1 MFKIVCLINAF
12 DFAKKD
18 NKSNITIHKFMC
30 SLYIDE
36 ANQSKSMQTYSVGQR
51 MLAKQKQQLQRNLSI
66 AVLTVVRSHRI
77 LCESL

>member
-18 NKSNITIHKFMC
+18 YEINIIIHKFMC

-51 MLAKQKQQLQRNLSI
+51 MLAKKKQQLQRNLSI
-66 AVLTVVRSHRI
+66 AVLRVVRSHRI
-77 LCESL
+77 LCVNL